1 MASRRSRWRVA
12 TWFWI
17 VGAVVVAAGF
27 GTVIASIF
35 SDQSTVSDFARTP
48 VGCVTTF
55 EAAETTTLYVY
66 VESRGRIDDVG
77 DCSNDDRSYDRAEE
91 SAITVT
97 IADVDGRVVDQS
109 PIVESV
115 DYDLPDF
122 AGSAI
127 ARLPVERGQRYR
139 VLLESDDLSPVVAI
153 GPRVVPV
160 ESTLAIIG
168 AVVVMAGG
176 VILVIALVMSLVSR
190 RRRRR
195 EPWAPP
201 TLEDRAAY

>member
-12 TWFWI
+12 TWSWI

-35 SDQSTVSDFARTP
+35 RDQSTVSDFARTP

-55 EAAETTTLYVY
+55 EAATTTNLYVY

-77 DCSNDDRSYDRAEE
+77 DCSNDDRSYERADE
-91 SAITVT
+91 STVSVT
-97 IADVDGRVVDQS
+97 ITDEDGREIDQG

-115 DYDLPDF
+115 AYDLPDY
-122 AGSAI
+122 AGTAI
-127 ARLPVERGQRYR
+127 ARLPVESGQRYR
-139 VLLESDDLSPVVAI
+139 VLLESDDLGPVVAI
-153 GPRVVPV
+153 GVRVVPV

-168 AVVVMAGG
+168 AVIVMIGG
-176 VILVIALVMSLVSR
+176 AVLVIALVVGLVSR